1 MRTLTLVRHGQSLA
15 NIGGLTMENRHIP
28 LTDRG
33 HQQATLVAELLP
45 SDPDEVLA
53 SPFERAI
60 HTSEPYCRR
69 VGVQPTL
76 VHQLHEFDTIDPALL
91 TGMTG
96 EQRRPI
102 AEAYWAEADPGK
114 RMGPRAETFH
124 EFALRVQWFR
134 ETLMPGL
141 PRQVVAFGHG
151 MWTAMMA
158 WQVLGFPIESPAA
171 MKAFRGFQLG
181 LPMPNTAVYHFKE
194 IAPDVWRLEVDAGA
208 LIQATLAPPPTGP
221 N

>member
-15 NIGGLTMENRHIP
+15 NAGGLTMENKHIP

-33 HQQATLVAELLP
+33 REQAALVAELLP
-45 SDPDEVLA
+45 LAPDEVLA
-53 SPFERAI
+53 SPFERAL
-60 HTSEPYCRR
+60 HTSTPYCHK
-69 VGVQPTL
+69 VGVQPKL
-76 VHQLHEFDTIDPALL
+76 VQQLHEFDTIDPALL

-102 AEAYWAEADPGK
+102 IDAYWADADPGK

-124 EFALRVQWFR
+124 EFAMRVHWFR
-134 ETLMPGL
+134 TTLMPKL
-141 PRQVVAFGHG
+141 PRRVVAFGHG

-158 WQVLGFPIESPAA
+158 WQLLGFPIDSAAA
-171 MKAFRGFQLG
+171 MIAFRNFQIG

-194 IAPDVWRLEVDAGA
+194 VAPDVWRMEVDAEAMVRVTA
-208 LIQATLAPPPTGP
+208 L
-221 N
+221 